1 MTDGGELMDKNI
13 LIVDDEKGSLD
24 VICQCVEREGYT
36 VHCASKVVDALEIFD
51 AVNPFL
57 VVTDLKLQNHI
68 DGATMAD
75 RMHRKQPLCIFV
87 AISGLIDA
95 FEIGYLLGAVFTDV
109 LQKPFEH
116 AVLKTIVNYAW
127 EKRQRWETILTA

>member
-1 MTDGGELMDKNI
+1 MDKHI
-13 LIVDDEKGSLD
+13 LIVDDDKLNLD
-24 VICQCVEREGYT
+24 IICKIIEREGFA
-36 VHCASKVVDALEIFD
+36 VHCASKVADALEIFD

-57 VVTDLKLQNHI
+57 VVTDLKLQNHV

-87 AISGLIDA
+87 AVSGLIDA

-109 LQKPFEH
+109 LQKPFKPS
-116 AVLKTIVNYAW
+116 VLKTIINYAW

>member
-1 MTDGGELMDKNI
+1 MDKNI

-36 VHCASKVVDALEIFD
+36 VHCASKVMEALELFEAIR
-51 AVNPFL
+51 PFM
-57 VVTDLKLQNHI
+57 VATDLRLDNHV

-75 RMHRKQPLCIFV
+75 RMHRMDPLCIFV
-87 AISGLIDA
+87 AVSGYIDS

-109 LQKPFEH
+109 LQKPFKPS
-116 AVLKTIVNYAW
+116 VLKTIINYAW
-127 EKRQRWETILTA
+127 EKRQRWETILTT